1 MDRKDKNKRKQ
12 KHKNGQK
19 PEKKK
24 TPSDRHR
31 SPHRHQSGVQEV
43 FTIEASNH
51 QERPNSRNA
60 VQKISHRKLSQGC
73 LSRFDCPGLE
83 HFGAPSKKK

>member
-24 TPSDRHR
+24 NPERSATARHTDIKVESRKCSPLTPQTTRKGHIQGMLLR
-31 SPHRHQSGVQEV
+31 RRVQE
-43 FTIEASNH
+43 T
-51 QERPNSRNA
+51 
-60 VQKISHRKLSQGC
+60 
-73 LSRFDCPGLE
+73 
-83 HFGAPSKKK
+83 